1 MTTSKIYLLGFMGSG
16 KSFVGQQLA
25 TVLDIEF
32 VDLDDYIEQAENQTI
47 ASIFEQKGEA
57 YFRNTES
64 QMLKKTANF
73 NNTIIA
79 TGGGTPC
86 FFDNID
92 WMNEHGKTV
101 FLNPTVDILFE
112 RLKSETTKRPLL
124 AQKSEKE
131 LRQFIS
137 QKLESRLKYY
147 EKAQQIIN
155 ITTFDQDV
163 IKLMC

>member
-1 MTTSKIYLLGFMGSG
+1 
-16 KSFVGQQLA
+16 
-25 TVLDIEF
+25 
-32 VDLDDYIEQAENQTI
+32 
-47 ASIFEQKGEA
+47 
-57 YFRNTES
+57 
-64 QMLKKTANF
+64 
-73 NNTIIA
+73 
-79 TGGGTPC
+79 
-86 FFDNID
+86 
-92 WMNEHGKTV
+92 MNEHGTTI

-112 RLKSETTKRPLL
+112 RLKSETAKRPLL

-163 IKLMC
+163 IKMMC